1 MAESF
6 NTLFASIGKQIELN
20 VPTHQGSHF
29 GDYLTGAN
37 NCNFAFHLI
46 DNTTTLRIIKNMKS
60 STSKGHDGISSEL
73 LKLITSDVS
82 KCITTIINQSLTS
95 GIFPNSLKI
104 AKVTT
109 IFKKGNNNLITNYR
123 PISVLP
129 VISKIFETVICDQ
142 LSDYFLTN
150 NLLCAQQYGFKKNS
164 STELAALELLDRV
177 LDQLDKHK
185 IPINFHIDLFK
196 AFDSLRHD
204 ILLDKLTYYGITNPV
219 RKLIESYLSN
229 RTQFVQIGNQA
240 STMKPVLTGVPQGS
254 IIGPLLFNI
263 FINDIVKAS
272 QKFAF
277 ILYADDTTLN
287 STLDSFG
294 NDTEEIQNSIV
305 RELKNIF
312 KWLDVNKLCLN
323 VTKSKFM
330 IFQMPQK
337 KVPQLS
343 FDIDGLQIDQVYEF
357 NFLGLIIDA
366 NLNWKAHLNA
376 IGTKVSRIIGLL
388 PKLKYVFPN
397 NILHSIYNSLIMP
410 HLNYS
415 LLAWGTKSNK
425 IELLQKKAIRVLYSK
440 TPIAHTAPLYIKM
453 KQPKLSDLYTC
464 HLLKLYHKLYRNR
477 LPPYFDNFL
486 PEFGEHNHMLRN
498 DLIRLPVV
506 RCEFG
511 EMNAKYQMHLR
522 LRNLANPKNHHYPNI
537 EITADTLGTS
547 IHCFF

>member
-1 MAESF
+1 MTINGQDCSDKETMAESF

-46 DNTTTLRIIKNMKS
+46 DNTTTLRIIINMKS

-73 LKLITSDVS
+73 LKLIISDVS

-104 AKVTT
+104 AKVTS
-109 IFKKGNNNLITNYR
+109 IFKKGNNNSITNYR

-185 IPINFHIDLFK
+185 IPINFHIDLSK

-204 ILLDKLTYYGITNPV
+204 ILLDKLTYYGITNLA

-294 NDTEEIQNSIV
+294 NDPEEIQNSIV

-330 IFQMPQK
+330 IFQMPQN

-388 PKLKYVFPN
+388 HKLKYVFPN

-415 LLAWGTKSNK
+415 LLA
-425 IELLQKKAIRVLYSK
+425 
-440 TPIAHTAPLYIKM
+440 
-453 KQPKLSDLYTC
+453 
-464 HLLKLYHKLYRNR
+464 
-477 LPPYFDNFL
+477 
-486 PEFGEHNHMLRN
+486 
-498 DLIRLPVV
+498 
-506 RCEFG
+506 
-511 EMNAKYQMHLR
+511 
-522 LRNLANPKNHHYPNI
+522 
-537 EITADTLGTS
+537 
-547 IHCFF
+547 

>member
-1 MAESF
+1 M
-6 NTLFASIGKQIELN
+6 
-20 VPTHQGSHF
+20 
-29 GDYLTGAN
+29 
-37 NCNFAFHLI
+37 
-46 DNTTTLRIIKNMKS
+46 
-60 STSKGHDGISSEL
+60 
-73 LKLITSDVS
+73 
-82 KCITTIINQSLTS
+82 
-95 GIFPNSLKI
+95 
-104 AKVTT
+104 
-109 IFKKGNNNLITNYR
+109 
-123 PISVLP
+123 
-129 VISKIFETVICDQ
+129 
-142 LSDYFLTN
+142 
-150 NLLCAQQYGFKKNS
+150 
-164 STELAALELLDRV
+164 
-177 LDQLDKHK
+177 DKHK
-185 IPINFHIDLFK
+185 IPINFYIDLSK

-204 ILLDKLTYYGITNPV
+204 ILLDKLTYYGITNPA

-287 STLDSFG
+287 STLDAFG
-294 NDTEEIQNSIV
+294 NDPEEIQNSIV
-305 RELKNIF
+305 KELKNIF

-343 FDIDGLQIDQVYEF
+343 FNIDGLQIDQVYEF

-388 PKLKYVFPN
+388 HKLKYVFSN
-397 NILHSIYNSLIMP
+397 TILHSIYNSLIIP

-440 TPIAHTAPLYIKM
+440 TPIAHTAPLYIKYN
-453 KQPKLSDLYTC
+453 KLSDLYTC

-547 IHCFF
+547 IHCFFKYLKTQFVRSYSNICNLNDCFVCANSN